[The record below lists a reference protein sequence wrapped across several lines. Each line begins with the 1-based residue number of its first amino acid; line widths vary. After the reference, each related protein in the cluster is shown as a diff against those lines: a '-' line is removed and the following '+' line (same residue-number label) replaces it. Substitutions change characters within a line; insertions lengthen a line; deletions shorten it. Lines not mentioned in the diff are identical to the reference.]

1 MDDGLKNIRESLGY
15 EQSKQSLGFQG
26 LGGGIPAVADKES
39 LVEKS
44 NRLEKEFYQYREMN
58 EARAEQMQQIIA
70 RIVNF
75 IGMR

>member
-15 EQSKQSLGFQG
+15 NPQG
-26 LGGGIPAVADKES
+26 QAGSQYLGGIPTVADKES